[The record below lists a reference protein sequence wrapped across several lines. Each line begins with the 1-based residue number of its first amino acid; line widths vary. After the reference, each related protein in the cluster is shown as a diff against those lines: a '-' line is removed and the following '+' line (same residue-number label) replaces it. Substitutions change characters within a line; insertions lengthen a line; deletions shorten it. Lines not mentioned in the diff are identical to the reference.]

1 MKKFLA
7 SVLFAVFMAAGV
19 SVNVSAQ
26 EGVGKKTGFYAALD
40 GGVRGFLSD
49 AEVAVSPTLASSAFA
64 ADYDAGYIFGG
75 GVGYDTGQG
84 PRFELAGSYSK
95 NKGDLAGFREVLDRA
110 GNLDSTL
117 NFAGNFDV
125 STINILTKG
134 FFDLH
139 LRSFAN
145 FVPYAGIQLGYGRSK
160 ADVDGLISNVSDNH
174 FVYGGITGFRYLLN
188 ENFSAGLES
197 GSLIYYDKDDPTVSY
212 NFKARVYYSF

>member
-1 MKKFLA
+1 MKKLLA
-7 SVLFAVFMAAGV
+7 SILFAVFMAAGV
-19 SVNVSAQ
+19 SVKVSAQ
-26 EGVGKKTGFYAALD
+26 EGAGKKTGFYAALD
-40 GGVRGFLSD
+40 GGARGYLSQ
-49 AEVAVSPTLASSAFA
+49 AEVTVSPTLASSALA

-84 PRFELAGSYSK
+84 LRFELAGSYSK
-95 NKGDLAGFREVLDRA
+95 NKGDLAGFREVLDRDGRLA
-110 GNLDSTL
+110 STL
-117 NFAGNFDV
+117 NFGADFDV
-125 STINILTKG
+125 STLNILTKG

-139 LRSFAN
+139 LKSFAN

-160 ADVDGLISNVSDNH
+160 ADVSGLPNVSDNH

-197 GSLIYYDKDDPTVSY
+197 GSLIYYDKDDPAVSY